1 MSEAIPWFL
10 LMALA
15 TISWRSESY
24 DARSATY
31 HARSLSQIQTMA
43 KDLESYL
50 DLDDRFHG
58 ADWQREKVILD
69 RKFAQIYHRIR
80 KLEDALAD

>member
-1 MSEAIPWFL
+1 
-10 LMALA
+10 
-15 TISWRSESY
+15 
-24 DARSATY
+24 
-31 HARSLSQIQTMA
+31 MA